1 QFCVECGGS
10 LNPPFSKVIRNGKSH
25 PGFCPHLLENMA
37 RKKVVLK
44 TTPGLAT
51 INPYVTCFQ
60 AFPQMNE
67 YGDFPRLQ
75 IGILSSMADTLS
87 PFMGHKIERNLF
99 G

>member
-1 QFCVECGGS
+1 MV
-10 LNPPFSKVIRNGKSH
+10 
-25 PGFCPHLLENMA
+25 

-44 TTPGLAT
+44 TTPGPTT
-51 INPYVTCFQ
+51 INPYVTYFQ

-75 IGILSSMADTLS
+75 IGIFSMDDTTS